1 MTMKCRAQVLELMK
15 DAGLEAKPEQYR
27 SLLDACK
34 GASGAGKN
42 QDDYYL
48 GLKIR
53 EMMGGEDG
61 TDGGNVNVDAKGP
74 ALLDAGATFAQSSAL
89 RFVNVVDE
97 QGVVDAS
104 RTAVLGKM
112 TGSFDPP
119 PGQAAVGTYSP
130 SSGASNVEVPI
141 LVDASATAARVRALA
156 TLAGEEGAGEERP
169 GFDMGMRLLSE
180 MLNNGLEPDTITYTA
195 VLHAAKE
202 EGTLRAAI
210 GGRELLRRIPFESRN
225 HRTYAVAIS
234 SLTLVGLTD
243 DAREVL
249 DEARSHLQPN
259 IYMYC
264 GLLAPLASRPAESST
279 FFEVLNEMRA
289 DGVMD
294 TPLSLRLEAQVSVQ
308 GAPSCQEKTVSRR
321 R

>member
-1 MTMKCRAQVLELMK
+1 MK
-15 DAGLEAKPEQYR
+15 DAGLEARPEQYKA
-27 SLLDACK
+27 LLDACK
-34 GASGAGKN
+34 GASGTEKGD
-42 QDDYYL
+42 DDYYL

-53 EMMGGEDG
+53 EMMGGGNGADS
-61 TDGGNVNVDAKGP
+61 GNVQVDVDAKEP
-74 ALLDAGATFAQSSAL
+74 AFALLDAGATFAQSSAL

-97 QGVVDAS
+97 LGMVDAS
-104 RTAVLGKM
+104 RTAALGKI
-112 TGSFDPP
+112 TGGFDPP
-119 PGQAAVGTYSP
+119 PGQAAVGAYSM
-130 SSGASNVEVPI
+130 SNCASNVEVPV

-156 TLAGEEGAGEERP
+156 TLAGEEGAGEEKP

-294 TPLSLRLEAQVSVQ
+294 TPLSLRLEAQVCGQ
-308 GAPSCQEKTVSRR
+308 GAPSCQKKLSLVAASHELVTH
-321 R
+321 